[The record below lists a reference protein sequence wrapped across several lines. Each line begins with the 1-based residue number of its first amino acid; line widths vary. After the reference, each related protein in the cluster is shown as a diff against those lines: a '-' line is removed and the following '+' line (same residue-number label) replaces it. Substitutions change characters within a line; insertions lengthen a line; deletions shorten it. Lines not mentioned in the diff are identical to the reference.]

1 MEDSTGSQD
10 GDKTSPYITERSLS
24 PDLVSLSSTSGS
36 ETESN
41 GESQREALLNDAA
54 ATPIAPN
61 ESHATEQ
68 SRLAAHSGASRSS
81 DRTHSGASEGRDQ
94 ENLSSSFQ
102 DSQSSGSVDLSSVE
116 ISPQYQLLDKDKL
129 KASDYESTGL
139 LYARSS
145 KSKHNV

>member
-10 GDKTSPYITERSLS
+10 GDKTSPTYITERSLS

-41 GESQREALLNDAA
+41 GESQREDDAA

-68 SRLAAHSGASRSS
+68 SRLASHSGASRSS

-145 KSKHNV
+145 KSKHNM